1 MKTVLF
7 ASYKSG
13 VGRTLALA
21 NLAHFLSNLGQRVV
35 ALDLDLETPGLQ
47 YKLEAA
53 AERGPGSQSGG
64 TLDLFEAFADR
75 RPLSVEDALIPV
87 KDPAAAGSGA
97 IFLIEAGLGRADYW
111 RRLAAF
117 PWRRLVS
124 GGAPHEPALPH
135 IDLRAG
141 ELLLALA
148 TEIELGPRPDV
159 LLIDAPS
166 GPSELADL
174 AAALLADDVVL
185 LLAHNRES
193 LDGTAALITALTS
206 APRPA
211 EPDEQARPL
220 RIFPVISRLPE
231 LPDGQTRALVA
242 AAEAQLGCKA
252 SGPVQPVAILHDCAS
267 LAANER
273 VLLSRRTEEAPSSP
287 RAERRLVTDYV
298 QFFSQLSPAPLLER
312 DLSSQ
317 TEAAL
322 RQAFEDPG
330 AAART
335 LEALAARMPHPTTL
349 RALLKF
355 RRLTRSL
362 TIDSLRLVREL
373 ISFTGDPNEPL
384 VRETVR
390 ACAPL
395 VAQDPSAPMEW
406 RSLVERLEKGA

>member
-1 MKTVLF
+1 MKTVVF

-13 VGRTLALA
+13 VGRTLAVA

-53 AERGPGSQSGG
+53 NAGGPGTDRSG
-64 TLDLFEAFADR
+64 TLDLYEAFADR
-75 RPLSVEDALIPV
+75 RPLAVEDAMIPV
-87 KDPAAAGSGA
+87 KGPAAAGAGA
-97 IFLIEAGLGRADYW
+97 IFLLEAGLGRADYW

-117 PWRRLVS
+117 PWRRLIS
-124 GGAPHEPALPH
+124 GGAPHEPTLPH

-148 TEIELGPRPDV
+148 TEIELGPKPDV

-185 LLAHNRES
+185 MLAHNRES

-206 APRPA
+206 APRPI
-211 EPDEQARPL
+211 EPDEPERPL

-231 LPDGQTRALVA
+231 LPEAQTRALVA
-242 AAEAQLGCKA
+242 AAEAQLGCRA
-252 SGPVQPVAILHDCAS
+252 NGPVQPLAVLHDCAS

-273 VLLSRRTEEAPSSP
+273 VLLSRRAEDAPSSP

-298 QFFSQLSPAPLLER
+298 QLFSQLSPAPLLER

-355 RRLTRSL
+355 RRLTKNV
-362 TIDSLRLVREL
+362 TIDSLRLAREL
-373 ISFTGDPNEPL
+373 VTFTGDFNEPL
-384 VRETVR
+384 VRETAR

-395 VAQDPSAPMEW
+395 VAQDPSIPIEW
-406 RSLVERLEKGA
+406 RSLVERLDKEP

>member
-21 NLAHFLSNLGQRVV
+21 NLAHFLSSMGQRVV

-47 YKLEAA
+47 YKLEPKL
-53 AERGPGSQSGG
+53 EGGPASAGG
-64 TLDLFEAFADR
+64 GALDLFEAFADR
-75 RPLSVEDALIPV
+75 RPMAVEDVLTPV
-87 KDPAAAGSGA
+87 KGPAAAGVGE
-97 IFLIEAGLGRADYW
+97 IFLLEAGLSRGDYW

-117 PWRRLVS
+117 PWRRLLT
-124 GGAPHEPALPH
+124 GGAPHEPTLPH

-193 LDGTAALITALTS
+193 LSGTAALITALTS
-206 APRPA
+206 TPRPSD
-211 EPDEQARPL
+211 PDEPARPL
-220 RIFPVISRLPE
+220 RIFPVLARLPE
-231 LPDGQTRALVA
+231 LPEAQTRALVA
-242 AAEAQLGCKA
+242 SAEAQLGCSA
-252 SGPVQPVAILHDCAS
+252 TGPVQPLAILHDCTS
-267 LAANER
+267 LSVHER
-273 VLLSRRTEEAPSSP
+273 VLLARRPEEATSSP

-298 QFFSQLSPAPLLER
+298 QLFSQLSPAPLLER
-312 DLSSQ
+312 DLSNQ
-317 TEAAL
+317 AEAAL

-335 LEALAARMPHPTTL
+335 LEGLAARMPHPTTL

-355 RRLTRSL
+355 RRLTRAL

-373 ISFTGDPNEPL
+373 VAFTGDLNEPL

-395 VAQDPSAPMEW
+395 VAQDPAAPAEW
-406 RSLVERLEKGA
+406 RSLVERLGKEP

>member
-47 YKLEAA
+47 YKFEAVA
-53 AERGPGSQSGG
+53 TGGPGATGDG
-64 TLDLFEAFADR
+64 VLDLFEAFADR
-75 RPLSVEDALIPV
+75 RPLSLEDALIPV
-87 KDPAAAGSGA
+87 KGPAAAGSGG
-97 IFLIEAGLGRADYW
+97 IFLVEAGLGRADYW

-117 PWRRLVS
+117 PWRRLIS
-124 GGAPHEPALPH
+124 GGAPHEPTLPH

-159 LLIDAPS
+159 LLIDAPP

-174 AAALLADDVVL
+174 AAALMADDVVL

-206 APRPA
+206 SPRPTD
-211 EPDEQARPL
+211 PDEPTQPL
-220 RIFPVISRLPE
+220 RIFPVLSRLPE
-231 LPDGQTRALVA
+231 LPEGQTRELVA
-242 AAEAQLGCKA
+242 AAEAQLGCK
-252 SGPVQPVAILHDCAS
+252 SGGPVQPLTILHDCAS

-273 VLLSRRTEEAPSSP
+273 VLLSRRAEDAPSSP

-298 QFFSQLSPAPLLER
+298 QLFTLLSPAPLLER

-355 RRLTRSL
+355 RRLTRNV
-362 TIDSLRLVREL
+362 TIDSMRLAREL
-373 ISFTGDPNEPL
+373 VSFTGDFNEPL

-395 VAQDPSAPMEW
+395 VAQDPSAPIEW
-406 RSLVERLEKGA
+406 RSLVERLTKEP

>member
-21 NLAHFLSNLGQRVV
+21 NLAHFLSSLGQRVV

-47 YKLEAA
+47 YKLEPAPEA
-53 AERGPGSQSGG
+53 GPAPEGG
-64 TLDLFEAFADR
+64 GALDLFEAFADR
-75 RPLSVEDALIPV
+75 RPLAVEDALTAV
-87 KDPAAAGSGA
+87 KCPAAVGAGA
-97 IFLIEAGLGRADYW
+97 VFLLEAGLGRADYW
-111 RRLAAF
+111 RRLAMF
-117 PWRRLVS
+117 PWRRLLA
-124 GGAPHEPALPH
+124 GGAPHEPTLPH

-193 LDGTAALITALTS
+193 LSGTAALITALTS
-206 APRPA
+206 APRVSD
-211 EPDEQARPL
+211 PDEPARPL
-220 RIFPVISRLPE
+220 RIFPVLARLPE
-231 LPDGQTRALVA
+231 LPEAQTQELVA
-242 AAEAQLGCKA
+242 AAATQLGCST
-252 SGPVQPVAILHDCAS
+252 SGPVQPLAILHDCPS

-273 VLLSRRTEEAPSSP
+273 VLLARRTDEAPSAP

-298 QFFSQLSPAPLLER
+298 QLFSQLSPAPLLER
-312 DLSSQ
+312 DLTAQ

-322 RQAFEDPG
+322 RQAFDDPG

-349 RALLKF
+349 RALLKL
-355 RRLTRSL
+355 RRLTRTL
-362 TIDSLRLVREL
+362 TLDSLRLVREL
-373 ISFTGDPNEPL
+373 ITFTGDFNEPL

-395 VAQDPSAPMEW
+395 VAQDPAAPLEW
-406 RSLVERLEKGA
+406 RSMLERLGKEP